1 MFTGLIEAVGEVLTF
16 EQVPGGARLVL
27 ATALG
32 AEVAVGESLAVNGVC
47 LTVVEHND
55 HAAAF
60 DLGPATARV
69 TALGT
74 LAPGALVN
82 LERAVRAD
90 GRLGGHLVLGH
101 VDAVGTVVDVRPD
114 AEFTWVSVAYPLEL
128 AAGFVP
134 KGSVAVDGVSLT
146 VAELG
151 EDRFD
156 VQVVPHTL
164 SHTTLAQWRPGTP
177 VNLECDVIGK
187 YVARAVQLAWT
198 RPLVPQS

>member
-16 EQVPGGARLVL
+16 EQVPGGARLVV

-32 AEVAVGESLAVNGVC
+32 AEVSVGESLAVNGVC
-47 LTVVEHND
+47 LTVVESND

-60 DLGPATARV
+60 DLGPETARV

-74 LAPGALVN
+74 LAPGLAVN

-101 VDAVGTVVDVRPD
+101 VDAVGTVVDVRPEAD
-114 AEFTWVSVAYPLEL
+114 FTWVSVAYPPEL

-134 KGSVAVDGVSLT
+134 KGSVTVDGVSLT
-146 VAELG
+146 VAALAD
-151 EDRFD
+151 DRFD

-164 SHTTLAQWRPGTP
+164 AHTTIAQWRPGTP

-187 YVARAVQLAWT
+187 YVARAVQLAWA
-198 RPLVPQS
+198 RPLVSQS